1 MCIKRAKGA
10 VTFEHVDFGYG
21 DDLLIEDMN
30 IDVHPGQT
38 VAIVGPT
45 GAGKTTLIN
54 LLMRFYELNG
64 GTIKIDGLDTR
75 DMSRN
80 DLSEIS
86 EWFFK
91 IHGSLMERLKTILLT
106 EKRMQQMKK
115 SFSEQ
120 YVMLLF
126 LYW

>member
-1 MCIKRAKGA
+1 MKRAKGEVA
-10 VTFEHVDFGYG
+10 FEHVDFGYG

-30 IDVHPGQT
+30 IHVYPGQT

-75 DMSRN
+75 KMSRKDLTN
-80 DLSEIS
+80 D
-86 EWFFK
+86 FRN
-91 IHGSLMERLKTILLT
+91 GSSR
-106 EKRMQQMKK
+106 
-115 SFSEQ
+115 
-120 YVMLLF
+120 YVAL
-126 LYW
+126 